1 MTRGNRLRGVPA
13 AVLCLG
19 AGVALA
25 ILLPGAGAGAG
36 AGQASC
42 ETATVAD
49 LVQHPGHHAAHWRW
63 LTMHCIP
70 AVAVRPSPPQD
81 VASAPSELIPKSP
94 HTHAPHPRHTHT
106 SHPHPHKSHTRHPR
120 PTPSHRADADLQ
132 RTDADLQRADAFR
145 YPQSDPEYRVG
156 DRHAIPALLRDR
168 SRRRRPRPVR
178 RPRRSPRP
186 PRPAPA
192 RRARAHPRLLVTAAR
207 PRIQHPPYRRPTQ
220 GARLAQ
226 PRPSVP
232 SRLRT
237 PA

>member
-49 LVQHPGHHAAHWRW
+49 LVQHPGHHAEHWRW
-63 LTMHCIP
+63 LTVHCIP

-106 SHPHPHKSHTRHPR
+106 SHPYPHKSHTRHPR
-120 PTPSHRADADLQ
+120 PTAQLPARRRPPASHADLQ
-132 RTDADLQRADAFR
+132 RADANFQRADADLQRADANFQRADADFQRTDAFR
-145 YPQSDPEYRVG
+145 YARWT
-156 DRHAIPALLRDR
+156 R
-168 SRRRRPRPVR
+168 STCW
-178 RPRRSPRP
+178 
-186 PRPAPA
+186 A
-192 RRARAHPRLLVTAAR
+192 TD
-207 PRIQHPPYRRPTQ
+207 T
-220 GARLAQ
+220 
-226 PRPSVP
+226 
-232 SRLRT
+232 
-237 PA
+237 